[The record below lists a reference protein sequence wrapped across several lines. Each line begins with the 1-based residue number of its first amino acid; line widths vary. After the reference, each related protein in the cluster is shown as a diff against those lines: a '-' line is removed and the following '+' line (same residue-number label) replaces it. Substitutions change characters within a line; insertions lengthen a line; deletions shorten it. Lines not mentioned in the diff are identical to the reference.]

1 MQESLSSKEVAM
13 EGVQVVRLLNRYEH
27 KGKRRRRNAGEETRR
42 GLTERLFHE
51 WFDE

>member
-27 KGKRRRRNAGEETRR
+27 KGEEEEKRRRR
-42 GLTERLFHE
+42 
-51 WFDE
+51 DEKVENIMLLMCWGPS